1 MINGKQACYCLGELP
16 PFDLQDA
23 KCMKIELVF
32 KMFNSPAELLAALPN
47 IKPLARGDFLQET
60 AYAGHYSFNKPM
72 MDGLETMNW
81 SQLYNM
87 SGTVKAPKK

>member
-1 MINGKQACYCLGELP
+1 MINSNQACYCLGELP

-23 KCMKIELVF
+23 KLMKIEQDF
-32 KMFNSPAELLAALPN
+32 KIYKTPAELRAALPT

-60 AYAGHYSFNKPM
+60 AYAGHYAFNKTM

-87 SGTVKAPKK
+87 TGQ